1 MQNQGNLIPL
11 SEGSSTSTGD
21 NIEFALEPV
30 GNLSPTEFK
39 AFPGEAENRAIS
51 SSDQSQQDQAFLED
65 SNPFPV
71 VPEAIKGIPPAIF
84 RIFGDKIQ
92 EFDDY
97 GRRQWLRKV
106 EEPECGSGSFALC
119 CNVGAPEPVRVQTRF
134 PAQRQKTTASE
145 ILRRRRKCNKC
156 TCWPKWPLNSRRKY
170 FFSFS
175 FLLFSSIFKG
185 EMH

>member
-1 MQNQGNLIPL
+1 MQNQGGLIPL

-21 NIEFALEPV
+21 NIEFALGLV
-30 GNLSPTEFK
+30 GNFSPTEFK
-39 AFPGEAENRAIS
+39 AFPGEADDRATS

-106 EEPECGSGSFALC
+106 EEPECGPGSFAFC
-119 CNVGAPEPVRVQTRF
+119 CNVGAPEPLRVQTRF
-134 PAQRQKTTASE
+134 PAQSQKTTASE

-156 TCWPKWPLNSRRKY
+156 TCWPK
-170 FFSFS
+170 
-175 FLLFSSIFKG
+175 
-185 EMH
+185 